1 MLRGLYSAA
10 TGMDVHQAK
19 VESISNNLMNAS
31 TPGYKKEEIVVQSF
45 PEKLLV
51 QQGGRRNKGGAAPSN
66 LPQQI
71 GTMGAGVLLAGVIID
86 QSPGEVKETGNDT
99 DIMINGP
106 GFFTVQ
112 AAQPGEPERICY
124 TKGGSFGVDQEGYLT
139 DAGGNRILGEA
150 GQINVGSGKFKVSS
164 DGIVEVEGAVVDTLR
179 LVEFDDPGSL
189 TKEGEGMFAAP
200 PGSGRQAESTTVS
213 QGFLEMSNVNV
224 TDEMINMV
232 AAMRTYE
239 ANQRVIQTFDEIL
252 SKSAN
257 QVGTIK

>member
-10 TGMDVHQAK
+10 TGMDVHQVK

-31 TPGYKKEEIVVQSF
+31 TPGYKKEEVIVQSF
-45 PEKLLV
+45 PEQLLI
-51 QQGGRRNKGGAAPSN
+51 QQGGRRNKGGAASSN
-66 LPQQI
+66 LSQQI
-71 GTMGAGVLLAGVIID
+71 GTMGSGVLLSGVVID
-86 QSPGEVKETGNDT
+86 HSQGEVQETGNDT

-112 AAQPGEPERICY
+112 SVQPGEPERIFY
-124 TKGGSFGVDQEGYLT
+124 TRNGSFRVDQEGYLT
-139 DAGGNRILGEA
+139 DAVGNRILGEV
-150 GQINVGSGKFKVSS
+150 GQINVGSAKFKVSS
-164 DGIVEVEGAVVDTLR
+164 DGKMEVDGTVVDTLR
-179 LVEFDDPGSL
+179 LIEFDDPGSL
-189 TKEGEGMFAAP
+189 TKEGEGLFTAP
-200 PGSGRQAESTTVS
+200 PGGGRQAASTTVS

-224 TDEMINMV
+224 TDEMINLV
-232 AAMRTYE
+232 SAMRTYE